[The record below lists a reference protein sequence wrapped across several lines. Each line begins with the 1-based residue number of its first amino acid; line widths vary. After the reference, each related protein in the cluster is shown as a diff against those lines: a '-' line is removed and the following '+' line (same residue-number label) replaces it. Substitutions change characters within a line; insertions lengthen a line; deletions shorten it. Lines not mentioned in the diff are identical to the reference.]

1 MAREHRSFVLSERRA
16 LYWKTEH
23 PSAWSWLACD
33 TAILKNGNGLSK
45 VVESRYTKLV
55 IYLLLK
61 SIRMATLLVAIC
73 FIAFL
78 LIKNSPIDPVQAYI
92 GADMLKVG
100 PEQRERIAEYW
111 GLNQPI
117 MAQFWNWGSALLTG
131 DMGVSMI
138 FRRPVLEVIS
148 ERFFPSLALMLT
160 AWALSGII
168 GFAMGVMAAMKK
180 NTLVD
185 RIITWYCYTL
195 ASTPT
200 FWMGLLILIVFA
212 VYLGWFPIG
221 LGVPAGVLAEDVSI
235 TDRIKHLI
243 LPALT
248 LSIVG
253 VANVALHTRQKLIEV
268 LASDYVLFARA
279 RGEHGFV
286 LFWRHGLRNIAMPAI
301 TLQFASF
308 SELFGGAVL
317 AEQVFSYPG
326 LGQATVE
333 AGLRGDVP
341 LLLGIVIFST
351 LFVFVGNLLA
361 DVIYQFVDPR
371 TRREN

>member
-1 MAREHRSFVLSERRA
+1 
-16 LYWKTEH
+16 
-23 PSAWSWLACD
+23 
-33 TAILKNGNGLSK
+33 
-45 VVESRYTKLV
+45 
-55 IYLLLK
+55 
-61 SIRMATLLVAIC
+61 MATLLVAIC
-73 FIAFL
+73 FISFL
-78 LIKNSPIDPVQAYI
+78 LIKNSPIDPIQAYI
-92 GADMLKVG
+92 GADMLNVG
-100 PEQRERIAEYW
+100 PEQRERIAQYW

-117 MAQFWNWGSALLTG
+117 MTQFLNWGSALLTG

-138 FRRPVLEVIS
+138 LRRPVTEIIG
-148 ERFFPSLALMLT
+148 ERFLHSLALMLT
-160 AWALSGII
+160 AWGLSGII
-168 GFAMGVMAAMKK
+168 GFTMGVIAAMKK

-200 FWMGLLILIVFA
+200 FWMGLVMLMIFA
-212 VYLGWFPIG
+212 VWLGWFPIG
-221 LGVPAGVLAEDVSI
+221 LGVPTGVLEEDVTLI
-235 TDRIKHLI
+235 DRITHLI

-253 VANVALHTRQKLIEV
+253 VANVALHTRQKLLDV
-268 LASDYVLFARA
+268 LSSDYVLFARA
-279 RGEHGFV
+279 RGERGFI
-286 LFWRHGLRNIAMPAI
+286 LFWRHGLRNIALPAI

-351 LFVFVGNLLA
+351 LFVFIGNLVA
-361 DVIYQFVDPR
+361 DIIYHFVDPR
-371 TRREN
+371 TRREG

>member
-1 MAREHRSFVLSERRA
+1 M
-16 LYWKTEH
+16 
-23 PSAWSWLACD
+23 
-33 TAILKNGNGLSK
+33 
-45 VVESRYTKLV
+45 SRL
-55 IYLLLK
+55 
-61 SIRMATLLVAIC
+61 
-73 FIAFL
+73 
-78 LIKNSPIDPVQAYI
+78 
-92 GADMLKVG
+92 
-100 PEQRERIAEYW
+100 
-111 GLNQPI
+111 
-117 MAQFWNWGSALLTG
+117 
-131 DMGVSMI
+131 
-138 FRRPVLEVIS
+138 
-148 ERFFPSLALMLT
+148 
-160 AWALSGII
+160 
-168 GFAMGVMAAMKK
+168 
-180 NTLVD
+180 
-185 RIITWYCYTL
+185 
-195 ASTPT
+195 
-200 FWMGLLILIVFA
+200 
-212 VYLGWFPIG
+212 
-221 LGVPAGVLAEDVSI
+221 